1 MMKLQMNPDEFA
13 AKMREIATGVDPEG
27 SHADADNLMCELLMS
42 LGYSEGITVFL
53 EMGKWY
59 A

>member
-27 SHADADNLMCELLMS
+27 SHAD
-42 LGYSEGITVFL
+42 V
-53 EMGKWY
+53 
-59 A
+59 